1 MADDAPLFF
10 SGWDTIGRTVLLGV
24 LSYAAVVLL
33 LRASGKRTLSKFNM
47 FDFVITIAFGSVLAS
62 MLISRTV
69 ALAQGAV
76 AFAVL
81 IGLQFVVTYAS
92 VRSDRFQ
99 SLIKAQP
106 SILYYRGT
114 WYRDRMRKERV
125 SEAELQA
132 SARQSGVGGMDQ
144 VGALI
149 LETDGTISVVPASSL
164 GDEAALPD
172 RDRAPDVR
180 TP

>member
-1 MADDAPLFF
+1 MDSAPLFF
-10 SGWDTIGRTVLLGV
+10 SGWDVMGRTVVLGV
-24 LSYAAVVLL
+24 LSYAAVVAL
-33 LRASGKRTLSKFNM
+33 LRISGKRTLSKFNM

-62 MLISRTV
+62 MLISKTV
-69 ALAQGAV
+69 ALAQGAL

-81 IGLQFVVTYAS
+81 IVLQYVVTYAS

-99 SLIKAQP
+99 SVIKAQP
-106 SILYYRGT
+106 TILYYQGE

-125 SEAELQA
+125 SEEELKA

-149 LETDGTISVVPASSL
+149 LETDGTISVIQSSSM
-164 GDEAALPD
+164 GDQQALPD
-172 RDRAPDVR
+172 RDRAPDL
-180 TP
+180 